1 MSAHDNAALRPA
13 IILSE
18 TDAERIT
25 DLALSAQARVP
36 KVADLLL
43 EEIDR
48 ADVRPDA
55 DTPADIAGMGAE
67 VEFVDLSHGET
78 RTVTL
83 VYPAEA
89 DISAG
94 RVSILTPVGAG
105 LLGLRPGQSIQWP
118 DREGRERELR
128 IVSVRRAGQAG
139 ARP

>member
-1 MSAHDNAALRPA
+1 MSASDSAAQRPA
-13 IILSE
+13 ITLSE

-25 DLALSAQARVP
+25 DLALGARARAP

-43 EEIDR
+43 QEIDR
-48 ADVRPDA
+48 ADVRP

-83 VYPAEA
+83 VYPADA

-128 IVSVRRAGQAG
+128 IVSVRRPELAD

>member
-1 MSAHDNAALRPA
+1 MSPHDNAALRPA

>member
-1 MSAHDNAALRPA
+1 MSVHDNAALRPA

-25 DLALSAQARVP
+25 NLALGAQARVP

-43 EEIDR
+43 EEVDR
-48 ADVRPDA
+48 ADVRPDE

-67 VEFVDLSHGET
+67 VEFVDLSHGDT